1 MLGFFK
7 VLLTYSGIGH
17 CANAFFVSILGLIF
31 IDGGDNE
38 T

>member
-7 VLLTYSGIGH
+7 LLLTYSGIGH
-17 CANAFFVSILGLIF
+17 CANAFFVSILCLTF